1 MKSFRTPINSKGG
14 NPCQNFEFEKV
25 KNFGNQQLKWED
37 FSKEE
42 VLEEVEAKGTPSTGS
57 TKVDKIVT
65 ATLQEK
71 V

>member
-1 MKSFRTPINSKGG
+1 MKSFRTSLNSKGG

-25 KNFGNQQLKWED
+25 KNFGKQQQKWED
-37 FSKEE
+37 SSKEE
-42 VLEEVEAKGTPSTGS
+42 VLEEVEVRGTPLTGS

-71 V
+71 G